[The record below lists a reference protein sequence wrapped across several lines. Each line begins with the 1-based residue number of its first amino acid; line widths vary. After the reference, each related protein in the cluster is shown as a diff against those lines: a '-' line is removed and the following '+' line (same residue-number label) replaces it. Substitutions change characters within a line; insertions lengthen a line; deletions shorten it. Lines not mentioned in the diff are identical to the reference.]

1 MRRTYTGGIALGLAA
16 LAVLASPAAAGAK
29 PLENEH
35 FHEEVHETIVD
46 CGLTLQHD
54 GVFDGH
60 FLLIPH
66 GPDGLA
72 YGGAQIRGRETYT
85 NLANGHTFDIK
96 FASAF
101 RDLRVTD
108 NGDGTLTILQQ
119 AAGGFVV
126 SGSHSQIVLRDPGMN
141 RVEFRVDHAGTP
153 TDPSDD
159 EEIEGSFRV
168 VKESTGRNDTGDFC
182 EDLLLIAG

>member
-1 MRRTYTGGIALGLAA
+1 MRRTYTLGIALGLAA
-16 LAVLASPAAAGAK
+16 VAVLAVPAAAGAK

-35 FHEEVHETIVD
+35 FHDEVHETVVD

-60 FLLIPH
+60 FLLVPH

-72 YGGAQIRGRETYT
+72 YGGVQIRGTETYT

-96 FASAF
+96 
-101 RDLRVTD
+101 
-108 NGDGTLTILQQ
+108 LTILQQ
-119 AAGGFVV
+119 GAGGFVV
-126 SGSHSQIVLRDPGMN
+126 SGSHSPIVLRDPGMN

-168 VKESTGRNDTGDFC
+168 VKESTGRNDTGEFC